1 MKNSK
6 VKTFFRTFFGR
17 GVIIKISSIVALLF
31 ILGAVLA
38 PVISRYDPNEID
50 LTMMLQDPTGE
61 HLLGCDAQGRDVF
74 TRLLYGARISLLASV
89 FSCML
94 AAAVGMVL
102 GLVAGY
108 YEKVAATLILRY
120 IDIQLSI
127 PPLLFTIII
136 GMLIGR
142 SLFGLIVAIAFGLV
156 PGFTRMMYGLVL
168 QIKESDYIIA
178 LRLAQI
184 PTWKILM
191 FQLPTA
197 SWGNMVSDGY
207 SYIFMKP
214 LLAFVPGICI
224 TLTVVAFNIIGD
236 SLRDALDPRLRGKL

>member
-127 PPLLFTIII
+127 PPRCS
-136 GMLIGR
+136 R
-142 SLFGLIVAIAFGLV
+142 SSLV
-156 PGFTRMMYGLVL
+156 
-168 QIKESDYIIA
+168 
-178 LRLAQI
+178 
-184 PTWKILM
+184 
-191 FQLPTA
+191 
-197 SWGNMVSDGY
+197 
-207 SYIFMKP
+207 
-214 LLAFVPGICI
+214 C
-224 TLTVVAFNIIGD
+224 
-236 SLRDALDPRLRGKL
+236 